1 MFFFH
6 FWKEL
11 QVVLSLTE
19 LFFLALFCFLNTTWN
34 VDVLFTF
41 LFFQFDQSYHVPF
54 FDEQVQFLE
63 LVVVFLDL
71 FSRLYHMLLQ
81 HFLGI
86 LDLPFSEV
94 LVVVEIRMRVFLL

>member
-11 QVVLSLTE
+11 QVVLSLTK
-19 LFFLALFCFLNTTWN
+19 LFFLALFCFLNITGH

-41 LFFQFDQSYHVPF
+41 LFFQFDQPYHVPF

-63 LVVVFLDL
+63 LVVVFLYL
-71 FSRLYHMLLQ
+71 FSRLHHMLFQ
-81 HFLGI
+81 HLLGI
-86 LDLPFSEV
+86 LDLPFSEM
-94 LVVVEIRMRVFLL
+94 LVVVEIGMRVFLL